1 MDTTFL
7 SGGGI
12 VTTDVGG
19 RDFGSSIV
27 LQSDAKIIVAGES
40 SGGGDGGFALVR
52 YNADGSLDTTFD
64 GDGKVRTD
72 FGGLEYAT
80 SVALQSD
87 GKIIVVGYNGLSSSG
102 GGDFAVVRY
111 NADGSFDTTFDGDG
125 KVTTNLGGWDR
136 AESVTVE
143 SGGKILVVGYAVSG
157 SGGGDYALVRYN
169 TDGSIDTTF
178 GVGGKVITNVG
189 AGDVAHSV
197 IVQSDNKI
205 VVIGDTASNFS
216 GSSDFALV
224 RYGADG
230 TLDTTFGEGGK
241 VTTNIDLVD
250 FVGGATVQPDGR
262 IIVVG
267 KSYSLA
273 DMAGSGDH
281 DFVIVRYNI
290 DGTLDTSFNFDGKIV
305 ADFGGFDSARSVAV
319 QADGKIVV
327 TGSSSF
333 AGGSGGGDVIVV
345 RYNTNGTLDTTF
357 SGDGIIKTAIGDE
370 SEGNGVVVQSDGKIL
385 VAGASASS
393 GNPDFLLVR
402 YNADGSMAPGID
414 FDGMPVSTASRYESF
429 ADLYVDANQQNLT
442 GYIGSAQV
450 ELSPPGVL
458 HCFDED
464 HDGFADHFTRTWADA
479 TGTHNLSG
487 TTTWLD
493 AMVFKSSGSELIG
506 GVTYSVNQ
514 YGRLAYDAQGDV
526 VGMFF
531 LTLNPVFTMT
541 TDTIAGD
548 SLVATFTAY
557 DNDDNDIKTWQLL
570 DNNGD
575 NVIDSVKRVGDS
587 HSDYDIVWTDSTHF
601 TAYRYVGMGFG
612 SIFDN
617 QNRPTTI
624 PYYTSGATEQDPD
637 VRNDIPIVWQAKGS
651 DNVVATFFFTS
662 STNTVSGKLFDT
674 NSDNIPDQI
683 SFTETDN
690 GVSHTTMATLIGWS
704 NLSSTNPD
712 AVTGRVLSSN
722 NPDDLFTGLIDGT
735 QSAPTRIY
743 MPSYYMGSSG
753 VEVLSDTTSPT
764 LISSTPADDAT
775 HVLLG
780 SDIVLNFSENILA
793 GTGNIVVSAGTDIR
807 TIAVTDS
814 TQVTFDGSTVTINP
828 TDDLHAGNDYHVQ
841 MSSGVIKDLAGN
853 SYTGMTDY
861 DFTCEIGA
869 VNGGKINT
877 ELGGYDTANALAIFS
892 DGKILVAGTSSND
905 FALVR
910 YLSDGTFDTSFGVD
924 GKVITNI
931 SSGDDGNCV
940 VVQDDGKIVLAGNV
954 VAGNNNFALVR
965 YNADGTLDS
974 TFSNDGWVS
983 TDLGGIYEEAFSIAN
998 VTVNGQSMLLVA
1010 GYSGGYN
1017 FDRSSALLRYTTN
1030 GELDTS
1036 FGVGGSVLM
1045 KTGSGS
1051 DASSMEVLSD
1061 GRILVAGQTID
1072 KSSNYDIT
1080 LSRYTADGVLDTNF
1094 GTGAGFIIK
1103 DLGGYDQANDIV
1115 VQDDGH
1121 IFVTGYSITD
1131 ITRLTVLRYTAD
1143 GVLDHTFG
1151 ANGQVSLDSPDPSTG
1166 RSVTV
1171 LADGKILVAGSI
1183 GSAESS
1189 DFGLF
1194 RFLAD
1199 GWLDT
1204 AFGVNGIVRTDF
1216 GGADFATS
1224 MSVQTNGDIVIAGS
1238 SDGNVALACYNSDG
1252 TLDASFGGI
1261 SDSIA
1266 PTLISSTPADGTS
1279 SVPVGSDIV
1288 LNFSEA
1294 IQGTGSIEIHTGSST
1309 GAVVASYDLATSPD
1323 IIIAGNTLTIN
1334 PAKELENSTHY
1345 FVTVSDGSIEDLAGN
1360 SYAGTMSYDFTT
1372 APMSSG
1378 HDIGG
1383 SVSFWKTGQAISG
1396 VTTTLESSPIV
1407 PGSQLVELRNIQVAA
1422 DGSRII
1428 EIWETSSKSDI
1439 DSVQLEFTLPTGS
1452 VSAWQDATGLP
1463 SGWTTVVNTGESG
1476 QFILGGMGM
1485 TALSAGPIKLGTLT
1499 LTAPANPHH
1508 FDLSLS
1514 AGWLGEDTVP
1524 LFGISSDSMTTGP
1537 DGLYQHTGMA
1547 DGTYAMTSVKVS
1559 GTAES
1564 NAIKANDALA
1574 ALKMAVGM
1582 NPNSDGGAVSPYQY
1596 LAADVNQDG
1605 VIKAADALNILKM
1618 AVKLDSAPA
1627 KEWLFVP
1634 ESVGSETMSRTH
1646 VVWPDSPMPVTLGAD
1661 QELYLIGIVKGDVNG
1676 SWVG

>member
-780 SDIVLNFSENILA
+780 SDIVLNFSE
-793 GTGNIVVSAGTDIR
+793 
-807 TIAVTDS
+807 
-814 TQVTFDGSTVTINP
+814 
-828 TDDLHAGNDYHVQ
+828 
-841 MSSGVIKDLAGN
+841 
-853 SYTGMTDY
+853 
-861 DFTCEIGA
+861 
-869 VNGGKINT
+869 
-877 ELGGYDTANALAIFS
+877 
-892 DGKILVAGTSSND
+892 
-905 FALVR
+905 
-910 YLSDGTFDTSFGVD
+910 
-924 GKVITNI
+924 
-931 SSGDDGNCV
+931 
-940 VVQDDGKIVLAGNV
+940 
-954 VAGNNNFALVR
+954 
-965 YNADGTLDS
+965 
-974 TFSNDGWVS
+974 
-983 TDLGGIYEEAFSIAN
+983 
-998 VTVNGQSMLLVA
+998 
-1010 GYSGGYN
+1010 
-1017 FDRSSALLRYTTN
+1017 
-1030 GELDTS
+1030 
-1036 FGVGGSVLM
+1036 
-1045 KTGSGS
+1045 
-1051 DASSMEVLSD
+1051 
-1061 GRILVAGQTID
+1061 
-1072 KSSNYDIT
+1072 
-1080 LSRYTADGVLDTNF
+1080 
-1094 GTGAGFIIK
+1094 
-1103 DLGGYDQANDIV
+1103 
-1115 VQDDGH
+1115 
-1121 IFVTGYSITD
+1121 
-1131 ITRLTVLRYTAD
+1131 
-1143 GVLDHTFG
+1143 
-1151 ANGQVSLDSPDPSTG
+1151 
-1166 RSVTV
+1166 
-1171 LADGKILVAGSI
+1171 
-1183 GSAESS
+1183 
-1189 DFGLF
+1189 
-1194 RFLAD
+1194 
-1199 GWLDT
+1199 
-1204 AFGVNGIVRTDF
+1204 
-1216 GGADFATS
+1216 
-1224 MSVQTNGDIVIAGS
+1224 
-1238 SDGNVALACYNSDG
+1238 
-1252 TLDASFGGI
+1252 
-1261 SDSIA
+1261 
-1266 PTLISSTPADGTS
+1266 
-1279 SVPVGSDIV
+1279 
-1288 LNFSEA
+1288 A